1 MPKID
6 TQVVELIGRNRLVSE
21 LLRAGLEVTVPARD
35 RGIDLIAY
43 ADLSMDVK
51 QFVARPIEMK
61 AASHSSFSINR
72 KFKRVAD
79 LIIAYV
85 WHLEDPSQAVTY
97 ALTWNEILE
106 VATAMGYTRT
116 DAWKK
121 AGSYATTAPGRK
133 LRDLLKL
140 YEMTPEKWYTKIVGR
155 RTKKQVAQSFRF

>member
-21 LLRAGLEVTVPARD
+21 LLRAGLEVAIPARD

-97 ALTWNEILE
+97 ALTWNETIK
-106 VATAMGYTRT
+106 VARKMGYTRT
-116 DAWKK
+116 DSWKK
-121 AGSYATTAPGRK
+121 EDSYATNAPGVELRK
-133 LRDLLKL
+133 LLLP
-140 YEMTPEKWYTKIVGR
+140 YEMTPEKWRIKIVGR
-155 RTKKQVAQSFRF
+155 RTKR